1 VLEKEKDMKRK
12 ISRKKWILIGVV
24 SLVVLAGIVYYAMGT
39 PVPVQMA
46 RAGRGSIDA
55 YVEERARTTL
65 PHVVR
70 LTMPLEGRIQPIT
83 LEAGTPVKAGEV
95 VAMMDLAD
103 LKDMMAES
111 EDVVNAMDQVVASAR
126 EKVKA
131 SQAQMAFADWFLDAQ
146 ETLYKKKQISES
158 LLRVSKKNAIESR
171 VDHRADWFTLHA
183 MSALSEAVD
192 LYPTF
197 VRRRLERAVLTSP
210 IDGVVLERHVQNE
223 RVLQAG
229 MPLLDIGD
237 MQQLE
242 VTADILSDQAV
253 AIRPGN
259 PVQIYGD
266 SIGKHPITGT
276 VRLVSPQGFTKL
288 SSLGVEE
295 QRVAVKISLNPADR
309 LELTKRGKDL
319 GVQYRV
325 QVRVITQT
333 HDNVIKIPRT
343 ALFRGAGDDWE
354 AYLVKK
360 GKARLTRVKVGITND
375 SDAEIVEGIAEGDT
389 VVVAPD
395 SSLSSGAKVTEG

>member
-1 VLEKEKDMKRK
+1 MKQK
-12 ISRKKWILIGVV
+12 ISRKKWILIGAAC
-24 SLVVLAGIVYYAMGT
+24 LLVLAGIVYYAMGT

-46 RAGRGSIDA
+46 KAARGSIDA

-65 PHVVR
+65 PHVFR

-131 SQAQMAFADWFLDAQ
+131 SQAQMDFADWFLDAQ

-158 LLRVSKKNAIESR
+158 LLRESKKGAIESR
-171 VDHRADWFTLHA
+171 VDHRSDWFTLHA

-237 MQQLE
+237 MGQLE

-253 AIRPGN
+253 AIRAGN
-259 PVQIYGD
+259 PVQVYGP
-266 SIGKHPITGT
+266 SIGQHPISGT
-276 VRLVSPQGFTKL
+276 VRRVSPQGFTKL

-295 QRVAVKISLNPADR
+295 QRVAVKIALNAADR
-309 LELTKRGKDL
+309 AELKKRGKDL
-319 GVQYRV
+319 GVAYRV
-325 QVRVITQT
+325 QVRVITET

-343 ALFRGAGDDWE
+343 ALFRGSGDTWE

-360 GKARLTRVKVGITND
+360 GKARLTPVKVGIAND
-375 SDAEIVEGIAEGDT
+375 KEAEILEGVAEGDT

-395 SSLSSGAKVTEG
+395 SSLTSGVKVTES